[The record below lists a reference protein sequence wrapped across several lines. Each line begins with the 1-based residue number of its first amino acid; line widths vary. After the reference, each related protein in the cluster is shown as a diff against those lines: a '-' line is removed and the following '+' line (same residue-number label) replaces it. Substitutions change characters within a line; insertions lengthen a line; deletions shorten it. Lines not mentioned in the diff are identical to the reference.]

1 MAEPIFA
8 SLFLAIFILLIK
20 TAFSRAIS
28 PVKFHDIVSFFIQ
41 VGLFHIHVDFL
52 AELPLFGILHVPG
65 HVSEILGE
73 IGILFSQIKVEMI

>member
-1 MAEPIFA
+1 
-8 SLFLAIFILLIK
+8 
-20 TAFSRAIS
+20 
-28 PVKFHDIVSFFIQ
+28 VSFFIQ